1 VKFKDNKITE
11 EVGQSILETLT
22 GLLQLGSTASVVISS
37 LGKVY
42 PRLTSTLLRLCQQDA
57 KTTKS
62 LVTLYDTSLDDWL
75 NKTTCILPSNVFSLA
90 MTRDWPGCWS
100 LASRLAE
107 ASFNPAARPFRRN
120 AAISI
125 LSSIFENKV
134 FCSANHESVSQVAEQ
149 LLPRV
154 TQELNKIGEVAKVNP
169 KYLGEMFSVLAN
181 SKEYLSNDDLE
192 TITAKLEQFVEAWPK
207 PKYKKFED
215 CKKQLK
221 KLLKAWNFEAQIS
234 YVVPTSGSKKQ
245 SSEVNGAMNGEGD
258 ATNVVDKKKKKKKK
272 KSQENLKEVKEN
284 KLKLAQLEEDSKL
297 PSFVDLANN
306 EANLESGKR
315 TSGDNDQVVKS
326 KKKKKSK

>member
-1 VKFKDNKITE
+1 MV
-11 EVGQSILETLT
+11 
-22 GLLQLGSTASVVISS
+22 
-37 LGKVY
+37 
-42 PRLTSTLLRLCQQDA
+42 
-57 KTTKS
+57 
-62 LVTLYDTSLDDWL
+62 
-75 NKTTCILPSNVFSLA
+75 
-90 MTRDWPGCWS
+90 
-100 LASRLAE
+100 
-107 ASFNPAARPFRRN
+107 
-120 AAISI
+120 
-125 LSSIFENKV
+125 
-134 FCSANHESVSQVAEQ
+134 
-149 LLPRV
+149 RV

-207 PKYKKFED
+207 PKYRKSED
-215 CKKQLK
+215 CTKQLK

>member
-1 VKFKDNKITE
+1 
-11 EVGQSILETLT
+11 
-22 GLLQLGSTASVVISS
+22 
-37 LGKVY
+37 
-42 PRLTSTLLRLCQQDA
+42 
-57 KTTKS
+57 
-62 LVTLYDTSLDDWL
+62 
-75 NKTTCILPSNVFSLA
+75 
-90 MTRDWPGCWS
+90 M
-100 LASRLAE
+100 
-107 ASFNPAARPFRRN
+107 
-120 AAISI
+120 
-125 LSSIFENKV
+125 
-134 FCSANHESVSQVAEQ
+134 
-149 LLPRV
+149 

-169 KYLGEMFSVLAN
+169 KFLGEMFSVLAN

-258 ATNVVDKKKKKKKK
+258 ATNGVDKKKKKK

-306 EANLESGKR
+306 EANLDSGKR
-315 TSGDNDQVVKS
+315 TSEDNDQVVKS